1 HDDGVRIWVNNQLVL
16 DRWSTLAEPLTYG
29 TSVSL
34 TAGQAYTIKVDYYE
48 NGGGA
53 SLGLWAKA
61 PGTTPPVADTPVPAS
76 WLSFAAPPLPQGWS
90 MSGAPDDQLGYLAAY
105 QNGQSVSLIDA

>member
-1 HDDGVRIWVNNQLVL
+1 M
-16 DRWSTLAEPLTYG
+16 
-29 TSVSL
+29 SL

-76 WLSFAAPPLPQGWS
+76 WLSFAAPPLPPEEEAAPPPDTPVRTGIHQG
-90 MSGAPDDQLGYLAAY
+90 PPR
-105 QNGQSVSLIDA
+105 